1 MNLVEKINND
11 LKEAMKSGD
20 KIRLET
26 IRSIRALILEFQKS
40 GSGKEFTDEEG
51 IRILT
56 AAAKKRKE
64 AIEQFTNANRLEL
77 AEKESAELK
86 IIEEYLPK
94 QLSKEEILEEVKK
107 IANEV
112 GAKDKN
118 DFAKVMPVA
127 AKNLKGKADGKIIRE
142 IVEKFLS
149 GNWIT
154 LII

>member
-64 AIEQFTNANRLEL
+64 AIEQFTNANRLDL

-94 QLSKEEILEEVKK
+94 QLSKEEILEEVKR

-142 IVEKFLS
+142 IVEKYLS
-149 GNWIT
+149 GN
-154 LII
+154 

>member
-1 MNLVEKINND
+1 MNLKDKINND

-26 IRSIRALILEFQKS
+26 IRSIRALILELDKS
-40 GSGKEFTDEEG
+40 GSGKEFTDKDG

-64 AIEQFTNANRLEL
+64 AIEQYTKANRQDL
-77 AEKESAELK
+77 AEKEMSELK

-94 QLSKEEILEEVKK
+94 QLTNEEILEEVKK
-107 IANEV
+107 IAAEI
-112 GAKDKN
+112 GAKDKS
-118 DFAKVMPVA
+118 DFSKLMPLA

-149 GNWIT
+149 GN
-154 LII
+154 